1 MSDPLALLIVA
12 GDPLARAGLA
22 ALMDAL
28 PECDLVGQVSDDDL
42 ATPATDDL
50 LQEATILLWD
60 MGWDDA
66 PQELLELVVDLPPVV
81 ALVSDNEQAAAAV
94 AAGCRGTIPRDMDQ
108 PGILAVLQVVA
119 AGLIVITDD
128 LLPDALTSI
137 PNDAPELV
145 DDLTTREMEV
155 LRFVAEGLTNRA
167 IAQQMTIS
175 EHTVKFHLNAI
186 MSKLGAQSRTEAVVR
201 ATRLGLISL

>member
-1 MSDPLALLIVA
+1 MSDSLALLIVA

-22 ALMDAL
+22 ALMGAL
-28 PECDLVGQVSDDDL
+28 SACELVGQVSDDDL
-42 ATPATDDL
+42 ATPATDEL

-60 MGWDDA
+60 MGWDDVA
-66 PQELLELVVDLPPVV
+66 QELLELVVDLPPVV
-81 ALVSDNEQAAAAV
+81 ALVSDNEQAVAAA
-94 AAGCRGTIPRDMDQ
+94 AAGCRGTIPRDMDERA
-108 PGILAVLQVVA
+108 ILAVLQVVA
-119 AGLIVITDD
+119 AGLVVVTDD
-128 LLPDALTSI
+128 LLPDALT
-137 PNDAPELV
+137 PLTNDAPELV
-145 DDLTTREMEV
+145 EDLTTREMEV

-167 IAQQMTIS
+167 IAQQMKIS